1 MTTFE
6 SYVSLIMQRIS
17 RTITISNRIL
27 YRIPS
32 KLLFI
37 SINTGLHLFQHVRF
51 TFTLCLLLSIAFNT
65 SYAHL
70 SEDSL
75 RLVLDR
81 KELSSQ
87 DRLETMARLAEFLY
101 YRRDPR
107 LAFELLDKALKL
119 SKRLDNIDQTT
130 SLYAL
135 LAMQHSNDGNI
146 QLALSSLDSAQFYAK
161 RSANKRSKALVQ
173 LSKGT
178 IQLAQNEP
186 HEAIASLL
194 LAAKDFDGDHDYSYE
209 SNLYTTIS
217 TIYGQWS
224 DLPNQDKYARIARY
238 SAERSKDLDKLIAAY
253 RCTANNFMAHYEANT
268 IRKQLLDSALVRNK
282 AAFSLA
288 KRNKDRIIHVTEIA
302 ALAKN
307 IAAIYEQYFPESSHD
322 SARYYLEIAIEEA
335 QFSKENTVLA
345 DSYVM
350 LAKQQIEKGNL
361 TEAEM
366 LVGNAIM
373 ALHRD
378 PTVNN
383 EIEAKIFYC
392 LAVMKEKQGD
402 LNGAL
407 RNYKLYVDA
416 YTTLFNTEK
425 MSLGKR
431 LDAQYEAGKKEKA
444 LLVLQQQVQF
454 NQKLNRIY
462 IAFSLTSF
470 LTLLF
475 LFYAYK
481 QRVKAMK
488 QQDKL
493 HQMEVNKI
501 RQEHRISLLSAML
514 DGQEQERSR
523 LARDL
528 HDGLGGLLSGVKIE
542 LAGFMQL
549 LKNDSQQQ
557 LMNRTL
563 QHLDGAIGELRR
575 IAHSMMPEIL
585 MRYGLGEAI
594 REYCQKLKSSGINIQ
609 CQIYHY
615 TNKMEASRQLV
626 LYRIM
631 QELVNNAVKH
641 AHSSLIL
648 VQLQQIE
655 QSVTLIVEDDGN
667 GFDVKALLA
676 AGKGAGLTNIESR
689 VEFLNGTMDF
699 HSEIGAG
706 TTVTI
711 ECNEV

>member
-1 MTTFE
+1 M
-6 SYVSLIMQRIS
+6 VLGLLPSL
-17 RTITISNRIL
+17 
-27 YRIPS
+27 
-32 KLLFI
+32 
-37 SINTGLHLFQHVRF
+37 H
-51 TFTLCLLLSIAFNT
+51 
-65 SYAHL
+65 AHL

-75 RLVLDR
+75 RLALAQKR
-81 KELSSQ
+81 LSNQ
-87 DRLETMARLAEFLY
+87 ERLETMGRLADFLY
-101 YRRDPR
+101 YRRDPQQ
-107 LAFELLDKALKL
+107 AYELLQKALKS
-119 SKRLDNIDQTT
+119 SKLQANNDQTA
-130 SLYAL
+130 SLYA
-135 LAMQHSNDGNI
+135 I
-146 QLALSSLDSAQFYAK
+146 LALQSSNEGNTQFTLLNLDSAVFYAK
-161 RSANKRSKALVQ
+161 KTENKRTNALVQ
-173 LSKGT
+173 FAKGT
-178 IQLAQNEP
+178 TQLMQNEAQ
-186 HEAIASLL
+186 EAIASLL
-194 LAAKDFDGDHDYSYE
+194 NAAKLFDEDHDYSYE
-209 SNLYTTIS
+209 SRLYITIS
-217 TIYGQWS
+217 TIYSQWS
-224 DLPNQDKYARIARY
+224 DLPNQNKYARAALR
-238 SAERSKDLDKLIAAY
+238 SAGRCRDLDLLIATY
-253 RCTANNFMAHYEANT
+253 RCTANNFMAHYEADT
-268 IRKQLLDSALVRNK
+268 IRKPLLDSALLRNK

-288 KRNKDRIIHVTEIA
+288 QKNKDRIIHITEIA

-307 IAAIYEQYFPESSHD
+307 IAVIYDQYFSTSYQD
-322 SARYYLEIAIEEA
+322 SVRHYLEIAIEEA
-335 QFSKENTVLA
+335 RDSKENAVLA

-350 LAKQQIEKGNL
+350 LAKQQIEKGYL

-373 ALHRD
+373 TLHQE
-378 PTVNN
+378 PVINH

-392 LAVMKEKQGD
+392 LATIKERQGD

-416 YTTLFNTEK
+416 YTDLFNTEK
-425 MSLGKR
+425 MSLGKK
-431 LDAQYEAGKKEKA
+431 LEAQYEAGKKEKA
-444 LLVLQQQVQF
+444 LFVLQQQVQF

-488 QQDKL
+488 QQEKL
-493 HQMEVNKI
+493 HQMEVTKI
-501 RQEHRISLLSAML
+501 KQEHRISLLSAML

-549 LKNDSQQQ
+549 LKDDNQQQ
-557 LMNRTL
+557 IMNRTL

-594 REYCQKLKSSGINIQ
+594 REYCQKLKSSGVNIQ

-615 TNKMEASRQLV
+615 TNYMEPSRQLV

-655 QSVTLIVEDDGN
+655 QYITLIVEDDGK
-667 GFDVKALLA
+667 GFDVKDLIA

-689 VEFLNGTMDF
+689 VEFLNGSIDF

-711 ECNEV
+711 ECHET